1 MDILIWSGAAL
12 SLGGLCGLIYC
23 ILRVNK
29 ARKAG
34 LSDEEL
40 RAEVKSVMP
49 INLGSLFVSVLGL
62 MLVIVGI
69 FLG

>member
-12 SLGGLCGLIYC
+12 SFAGLCGLIYC

-29 ARKAG
+29 ARRAG
-34 LSDEEL
+34 LSDQAL
-40 RAEVKSVMP
+40 RDEVKTVMP

-62 MLVIVGI
+62 MLVILGI

>member
-12 SLGGLCGLIYC
+12 SFGCLCGLVYC

-34 LSDEEL
+34 LSDDAL
-40 RAEVKSVMP
+40 RDEVKKVMP

>member
-12 SLGGLCGLIYC
+12 SLVGLCGLVYC
-23 ILRVNK
+23 ILRVGK
-29 ARKAG
+29 ARKSG
-34 LSDEEL
+34 LSDAAL

-69 FLG
+69 FLA

>member
-34 LSDEEL
+34 LGDEEL
-40 RAEVKSVMP
+40 RTEVKSVMP